1 MKLWTSHFESEWKEW
16 FFHSMFNKQMLKE
29 LHTIFCIIQHIILVW
44 HSIYWP
50 WKRDYLANK
59 VPFLH
64 IWCLV
69 LQGFAFTCLK
79 QITKVTK
86 LYGVFETFCIVER
99 GAECSTKLRCIS
111 KVPALYFTLHRTVK
125 GNRLLF
131 THTINNKRFRI
142 YLMVTCLK
150 PTNLHINLIE
160 PQRTNYQMRT
170 QLKFISRQLS
180 V

>member
-1 MKLWTSHFESEWKEW
+1 
-16 FFHSMFNKQMLKE
+16 MLKE
-29 LHTIFCIIQHIILVW
+29 FHTLFCIIQHIILLW

-50 WKRDYLANK
+50 WKRDYLTSRVA
-59 VPFLH
+59 FLH

-69 LQGFAFTCLK
+69 LQGLVFTCLK

-86 LYGVFETFCIVER
+86 LCGVFETFCIVER

-111 KVPALYFTLHRTVK
+111 KVPALYFTLHSIVK

-150 PTNLHINLIE
+150 PTNLHINLFK
-160 PQRTNYQMRT
+160 PQRKKLPNENTTEVYIKTSVGLIERT
-170 QLKFISRQLS
+170 YLILLKRHCSLIQ
-180 V
+180 